1 MTESAAQYSKINLKN
16 ISKDRV
22 VTDFFR
28 NIIKPFLANTT
39 HFNGKEI
46 ILITDK
52 ETITNNAELAEIFK
66 THNTNIAKKISGKKQ
81 LILIMAIFL
90 ILRKL

>member
-1 MTESAAQYSKINLKN
+1 MFNLEEKIKKYLKN

-46 ILITDK
+46 ILIIDK
-52 ETITNNAELAEIFK
+52 ETITNNTELAEIFK